1 MVDSDRS
8 DLIQAAG
15 LALALVG
22 SLMEANKVLPR
33 GEFSRHLANLASV
46 THETDE
52 AQGDILDRWAD
63 IAALVSRSRQ
73 N

>member
-8 DLIQAAG
+8 DLIQATG

-22 SLMEANKVLPR
+22 SLMEVGKVLPR
-33 GEFSRHLANLASV
+33 GEFSRHLANLANV
-46 THETDE
+46 TNETDA